1 MYTLLNNNLNI
12 TENHLKILSL
22 FSSGYNKSLYIRE
35 VNRMLEISPRTAQL
49 ILNDLETKGILES
62 IMRGKIKTYT
72 LRKNQMSKY
81 YLTLIEVYKT
91 TIFMDNNSLAREI
104 TGRILP
110 LISGIGLIFGSY
122 AKGDQRDGSDLDIFL
137 AGHADTRK
145 IREVSKTYGLDI
157 NLVVYPLEKY
167 KSVIDKDIL
176 LKEILEN
183 HIAISNIDGFVSSV
197 IENE

>member
-1 MYTLLNNNLNI
+1 
-12 TENHLKILSL
+12 
-22 FSSGYNKSLYIRE
+22 
-35 VNRMLEISPRTAQL
+35 MLEISPRTAQL

-104 TGRILP
+104 TERILP

-137 AGHADTRK
+137 AGACRH
-145 IREVSKTYGLDI
+145 
-157 NLVVYPLEKY
+157 
-167 KSVIDKDIL
+167 
-176 LKEILEN
+176 
-183 HIAISNIDGFVSSV
+183 
-197 IENE
+197 

>member
-1 MYTLLNNNLNI
+1 MYTILNNNLNI

-62 IMRGKIKTYT
+62 IIRGKIKTYI
-72 LRKNQMSKY
+72 LRKNQTSKY
-81 YLTLIEVYKT
+81 YLTLAEAYKT
-91 TIFMDNNSLAREI
+91 TLFIENNPLTKEVI
-104 TGRILP
+104 ERILP

-137 AGHADTRK
+137 VGHTDTKK
-145 IREVSKTYGLDI
+145 IRDISKTYGLDI

>member
-1 MYTLLNNNLNI
+1 MYTLLNKNLNI

-62 IMRGKIKTYT
+62 IIRGKIKTYI
-72 LRKNQMSKY
+72 LRKNQTSKY
-81 YLTLIEVYKT
+81 YLTLAEAYKT
-91 TIFMDNNSLAREI
+91 TLFMDNNSLIKEI
-104 TGRILP
+104 IDKILP
-110 LISGIGLIFGSY
+110 LTSGICLIFGSY
-122 AKGDQRDGSDLDIFL
+122 AKGAQSEGSDLDIFL
-137 AGHADTRK
+137 AGHTDTRK
-145 IREVSKTYGLDI
+145 IREISKTYGIDI
-157 NLVVYPLEKY
+157 NFVLYPIEKY

-183 HIAISNIDGFVSSV
+183 HIVISNIDGFVSSV
-197 IENE
+197 I